1 MFGRFCIVLHVAC
14 ILCIL
19 CIFSKFCINVFYTLL
34 LISNWRW
41 QGSVIH
47 NYYQKVVIFPN
58 SNFPSSNARRWVFL
72 WSSIRLNFIILVSK
86 FEFIISKFFIRRYYP
101 SREWSRV
108 SGSIDT
114 TRNSGADSWK
124 TGTPLYRTSSC
135 CTCSYLTVAC
145 SDDPDVSRVPTNA
158 LFKMLS
164 KLLVPD
170 SIGRYPRGSPSHVQN
185 NDISRRHLQT
195 YRSKD
200 SKKIVSISPQTL
212 DEQIAAHLSTPE
224 NKSSHISRLYRTGH
238 VSRDTVTSFR
248 NV

>member
-1 MFGRFCIVLHVAC
+1 MYSVHFRI
-14 ILCIL
+14 
-19 CIFSKFCINVFYTLL
+19 SKFCTNVFYTLL
-34 LISNWRW
+34 LTLNWRW

-47 NYYQKVVIFPN
+47 NYYHKVVILPH
-58 SNFPSSNARRWVFL
+58 SNFLSSNARRKVFL
-72 WSSIRLNFIILVSK
+72 WSSIRLNFIIVVSK

-135 CTCSYLTVAC
+135 CTCSYLTAAC

-185 NDISRRHLQT
+185 NDISLRHLQT

-200 SKKIVSISPQTL
+200 SKKIVSTSPQTL
-212 DEQIAAHLSTPE
+212 EEQNAAHLTTPE
-224 NKSSHISRLYRTGH
+224 NKSSHTSRLY
-238 VSRDTVTSFR
+238 
-248 NV
+248 